1 LISDRD
7 KHIDLALFRLTSRHA
22 LQHRHIQPVP
32 SRQGV
37 HWHLLIEGALLAAFA
52 MRAHAAFGLW
62 LAAALVA

>member
-1 LISDRD
+1 VAKIS
-7 KHIDLALFRLTSRHA
+7 ISLFFASPLAMRSST
-22 LQHRHIQPVP
+22 RHIQPVS